1 MTRCARRLGATP
13 APPLLSSA
21 RRHAAGL
28 ALLCCAWGACF
39 SLQAQTAA
47 SMAAVR
53 NFPET
58 AMRGQLRV
66 TYPPVVL
73 MDGRPD
79 RLSVGGL
86 IRDTQGRA
94 VLSATLAEQDLTVNY
109 RRDAFGEIAEVW
121 LLTPEEAAL
130 RPGKQRSLL
139 ESLFGS

>member
-1 MTRCARRLGATP
+1 MTRCARRSGATP
-13 APPLLSSA
+13 SSPLRASTL
-21 RRHAAGL
+21 RHVAATV
-28 ALLCCAWGACF
+28 LLCCAWGS
-39 SLQAQTAA
+39 SLPLRAQTSA

-73 MDGRPD
+73 MDGKPD
-79 RLSVGGL
+79 RLSVAGL

-109 RRDAFGEIAEVW
+109 RRDTFGEIAEVW

-130 RPGKQRSLL
+130 RPGKQRSFL
-139 ESLFGS
+139 ESLFGF

>member
-1 MTRCARRLGATP
+1 MTRCARRPGATP
-13 APPLLSSA
+13 LSLPRPSA
-21 RRHAAGL
+21 RRHIAGL
-28 ALLCCAWGACF
+28 VLLCCAWGA
-39 SLQAQTAA
+39 SVPVHAQTAE

-58 AMRGQLRV
+58 AMRGRLRV

-73 MDGRPD
+73 MDGKPD

-94 VLSATLAEQDLTVNY
+94 VLSATLAEQDLIVNY
-109 RRDAFGEIAEVW
+109 RRDGFGEIAEVW

>member
-1 MTRCARRLGATP
+1 MTRCARRPGATP
-13 APPLLSSA
+13 LSLPRPSA
-21 RRHAAGL
+21 RRHIAGL
-28 ALLCCAWGACF
+28 VLLCCALGV
-39 SLQAQTAA
+39 SVPLHAQTAE

-58 AMRGQLRV
+58 AMRGRLRV

-73 MDGRPD
+73 MDGKPD

-94 VLSATLAEQDLTVNY
+94 VLSATLAEQDLIVNY
-109 RRDAFGEIAEVW
+109 RRDGFGEIAEVW
-121 LLTPEEAAL
+121 LLTPDEAAL
-130 RPGKQRSLL
+130 RPGRQRSLL

>member
-1 MTRCARRLGATP
+1 MTRCARRPGATP
-13 APPLLSSA
+13 RTPSSSSA
-21 RRHAAGL
+21 RRHAAGWV
-28 ALLCCAWGACF
+28 LLCCAWGA
-39 SLQAQTAA
+39 SMPLHAQTAE

-53 NFPET
+53 SFPET
-58 AMRGQLRV
+58 AVRGRLRV

-94 VLSATLAEQDLTVNY
+94 VLSATLAEQDLIVNY
-109 RRDAFGEIAEVW
+109 RRDGFGEIAEVW
-121 LLTPEEAAL
+121 LLTPQEAAL
-130 RPGKQRSLL
+130 RPGRQRSLL

>member
-1 MTRCARRLGATP
+1 MTRCARRPGATP
-13 APPLLSSA
+13 LSPIRPCA
-21 RRHAAGL
+21 RRHLAAMV
-28 ALLCCAWGACF
+28 LLFCAWGA
-39 SLQAQTAA
+39 SVPAQAQMAE

-58 AMRGQLRV
+58 AMRGRLRV

-94 VLSATLAEQDLTVNY
+94 VLSATLAEQDLIVNY
-109 RRDAFGEIAEVW
+109 RRDGFGEIAEVW

-130 RPGKQRSLL
+130 RPGRQRSLL

>member
-1 MTRCARRLGATP
+1 MTRCAHRPGATP
-13 APPLLSSA
+13 LSPILYRA
-21 RRHAAGL
+21 TWHLAGL
-28 ALLCCAWGACF
+28 VLLCCAWGA
-39 SLQAQTAA
+39 SVPAHAQAMEP
-47 SMAAVR
+47 MATVR

-58 AMRGQLRV
+58 AVRGRLRV

-79 RLSVGGL
+79 RLSVAGL

-94 VLSATLAEQDLTVNY
+94 VLSATLAEQDLIVNY
-109 RRDAFGEIAEVW
+109 RRDGFGEIAEVW